1 MHPPLTPVMHPKALL
16 ASLALLTPCAC
27 TIYEHAG
34 DLPGLEYDFVII
46 GGGTAGLVVANRLTE
61 NPAVT
66 VLVLEAG
73 VSNQGVLDS
82 AIPFL
87 VNNLLAPNIYDWNYT
102 TTPQAGLSG
111 RVIPYFRGHI
121 LGGCSA
127 HNDMFYTR
135 GSADDFNR
143 YAALTGDNGWSWDE
157 IFPYF
162 LKNEKFTLPADG
174 HNISGQFNPA
184 VHSTHGMTE
193 VSLPGFPWPLG
204 PRVVQATQELPDEFP
219 FNLDM
224 NSGRPLGIS
233 WLQSTIGHGVRSSAA
248 TSYLAPEFAKRANLH
263 VLLHARVTRLAG
275 GRRVGDGELVFGGVE
290 FMRDG
295 EPGSETLV
303 AKATK
308 EIILSSGTVGT
319 PHILMHSG
327 IGEER
332 ALRALGIPTL
342 LDLPSV
348 GTNVSDHPA
357 VGLSWSVNSTQTLE
371 SITQNATAFNDA
383 FAEWNKSHTGPFV
396 DLGVSHIG
404 WFRLDHNSS
413 IFEGFADPAA
423 GPDTP
428 HFELVFDAGDPG
440 IAGPPDGTLGHL
452 MGIGVAVV
460 TPVSRGTITLN
471 SSNPL
476 DPPLINPGYMTSDFD
491 LFAAREGIK
500 RAQRF
505 VTAPVWRDYVL
516 APSVDLDAF
525 TPEEL
530 DQFIR
535 NSTASTS
542 HLVGSAGMSARGA
555 GYGVVDP
562 DLRVKGVKGLRIIDA
577 SVLPIVPSAHTQAAT
592 YVIAERGADLVK
604 ASWT

>member
-1 MHPPLTPVMHPKALL
+1 MRMSAIRQTLFAI
-16 ASLALLTPCAC
+16 LALLPPSLATV
-27 TIYEHAG
+27 YESAT
-34 DLPGLEYDFVII
+34 DLPGLQYDFVIV

-61 NPAVT
+61 NSAFN

-73 VSNQGVLDS
+73 VSNEGVLNS
-82 AIPFL
+82 TIPFL

-102 TTPQAGLSG
+102 TTPQSGLNG
-111 RVIPYFRGHI
+111 RVIPYFRAHI

-135 GSADDFNR
+135 GSMDDFDR
-143 YAALTGDNGWSWDE
+143 YAALTGDSGWSWDE

-162 LKNEKFTLPADG
+162 LKNEKWTQPADG
-174 HNISGQFNPA
+174 HDTSGQFNPA
-184 VHSTHGMTE
+184 VHSTHGLTE
-193 VSLPGFPWPLG
+193 VSLPGFPWPVG
-204 PRVVQATQELPDEFP
+204 PRVLQATQELPNEFP

-224 NSGRPLGIS
+224 NSGRPLGVG

-248 TSYLAPEFAKRANLH
+248 TAYLAPEFAARTNLH

-275 GRRVGDGELVFGGVE
+275 GQLDEDGELVFDGVE

-295 EPGSETLV
+295 EPGSQTLV
-303 AKATK
+303 ATASK
-308 EIILSSGTVGT
+308 EIILSAGTVGT

-327 IGEER
+327 IGDE
-332 ALRALGIPTL
+332 ATLRALGIPVL

-348 GTNVSDHPA
+348 GANISDHPA
-357 VGLSWSVNSTQTLE
+357 IGLSWSVNSTQTLE
-371 SITQNATAFNDA
+371 SVTQNATAFNDA
-383 FAEWNKSHTGPFV
+383 FAQWNKSHTGPFV
-396 DLGVSHIG
+396 DLGTSHIG
-404 WFRLDHNSS
+404 WFRLESNAS
-413 IFEGFADPAA
+413 IFKEFADPSA
-423 GPDTP
+423 GPEAA
-428 HFELVFDAGDPG
+428 HIELVFSAGNAG
-440 IAGPPDGTLGHL
+440 IAGPPDGTQALHT
-452 MGIGVAVV
+452 MAIGIAVV

-476 DPPLINPGYMTSDFD
+476 DPPLINPGYMTSEFD
-491 LFAAREGIK
+491 LYAAREGLN

-505 VTAPVWRDYVL
+505 VTAPVWRDYIL
-516 APSVDLDAF
+516 APLVDLDAF

-530 DQFIR
+530 DQFIL
-535 NSTASTS
+535 NGTASTS

-562 DLRVKGVKGLRIIDA
+562 DLLVKGVKGLRIIDA